1 MALGA
6 CGMCYEPLAGVRV
19 TLLLAATGLVV
30 ASPRPDAVT
39 HDAAPAEAGVP
50 FHVGERL
57 TYAAHVSFISAGSAT
72 MNIEDVEEIRGHET
86 YHSTFDVRGHVL
98 WFHVN
103 DHSESW
109 FDPTTLVSYHQ
120 IQHIDESRYKADRV
134 YDFYPDRRIYVRNG
148 EEGESVAKPLDEDS
162 FIYFL
167 RTIPLEVGKTYS
179 FDRYYHLERNP
190 IVVTVERREH
200 IKVPAGEFDALVLK
214 PTIKSKGLFSE
225 SRDTEVWLSDDSART
240 IVRLKSKLPV
250 GTLYLD
256 LKQAEY
262 ANASPKAP

>member
-1 MALGA
+1 MRGF
-6 CGMCYEPLAGVRV
+6 V
-19 TLLLAATGLVV
+19 LLALTGLVGV
-30 ASPRPDAVT
+30 FAGSQGGP
-39 HDAAPAEAGVP
+39 AAPPAPPRLP
-50 FHVGERL
+50 FRVGERL
-57 TYAAHVSFISAGSAT
+57 TYSAHVSFLNAGSAT
-72 MNIEDVEEIRGHET
+72 MSIENIEEVRGHTT

-109 FDPTTLVSYHQ
+109 FDPATMISYRQ
-120 IQHIDESRYKADRV
+120 IQHVDESRYKADRA
-134 YDFYPDRRIYVRNG
+134 YEFYPDRRIYVKNG
-148 EEGESVAKPLDEDS
+148 EEGHSVAMPIDEDT

-179 FDRYYHLERNP
+179 FDRYYHLEKNP
-190 IVVTVERREH
+190 IVLTVERREH

-225 SRDTEVWLSDDSART
+225 SRDTELWLSDDSART

-250 GTLYLD
+250 GTLVLD
-256 LKQAEY
+256 LKQVEY
-262 ANASPKAP
+262 ASTPDSTP

>member
-1 MALGA
+1 MS
-6 CGMCYEPLAGVRV
+6 YETRTCVRLTFV
-19 TLLLAATGLVV
+19 LAATGLVV
-30 ASPRPDAVT
+30 GADAPRPT
-39 HDAAPAEAGVP
+39 PRPIAPAVAGRIP
-50 FHVGERL
+50 FRVGERL
-57 TYAAHVSFISAGSAT
+57 TYAAHVSFFSAGSAT
-72 MNIEDVEEIRGHET
+72 MSIEDAQDIRGHST
-86 YHSTFDVRGHVL
+86 YHSIFDVRGHVL

-109 FDPTTLVSYHQ
+109 FDPATMISYRQ
-120 IQHIDESRYKADRV
+120 VQHVDESRYQADRV
-134 YDFYPDRRIYVRNG
+134 YEFYPDRRVYVRNG
-148 EEGESVAKPLDEDS
+148 EEGKSVAMPMDEDA

-200 IKVPAGEFDALVLK
+200 VKVPAGEFDALVLK
-214 PTIKSKGLFSE
+214 PVIKSKGLFSE

-262 ANASPKAP
+262 ASAPADTP

>member
-1 MALGA
+1 MS
-6 CGMCYEPLAGVRV
+6 YETLAGVRL

-30 ASPRPDAVT
+30 ATARPDAVP
-39 HDAAPAEAGVP
+39 HKVARPEAKVP

-72 MNIEDVEEIRGHET
+72 MSIEDVQEIRGHET

-148 EEGESVAKPLDEDS
+148 EQGQSVAMPMDEDA

-179 FDRYYHLERNP
+179 FDRYYHLEKNP
-190 IVVTVERREH
+190 IIVTVERREH
-200 IKVPAGEFDALVLK
+200 IKVPAGEFDAFVLK
-214 PTIKSKGLFSE
+214 PAIKSKGLFSD
-225 SRDTEVWLSDDSART
+225 SRDTEVWLADDSARM

-262 ANASPKAP
+262 ASVSDKTP